1 MTNAA
6 ADVGFQKF
14 LFPIGILKHR
24 FPASVTGLALVE
36 SISVTSQAE
45 LHADYVK
52 FCRSSRRSHPCSA
65 GGALALLGDTR
76 QVVRI
81 ASERGSRALLF
92 GDMPCFP
99 T

>member
-14 LFPIGILKHR
+14 LFPTGILKPR
-24 FPASVTGLALVE
+24 FPASVIGRALVE
-36 SISVTSQAE
+36 SIPVIRPGE

-52 FCRSSRRSHPCSA
+52 FCRSGRRSHPCSA
-65 GGALALLGDTR
+65 GGALVLLGGTR

-81 ASERGSRALLF
+81 ASERGSGALLF
-92 GDMPCFP
+92 GYMPCFP